1 MPRSSLL
8 LLLTTVGLVVAASAV
23 AAVAVA
29 VRPDHASL
37 ARFDD
42 GEWK

>member
-8 LLLTTVGLVVAASAV
+8 LLLTIVGLVAAAYG
-23 AAVAVA
+23 
-29 VRPDHASL
+29 L
-37 ARFDD
+37 RFDD